1 MPGDSETL
9 QLAALGG
16 AAVLLVVAAVVGATV
31 AAAAA
36 GRLGPERGL
45 GLRAP
50 ALLAGPR
57 QWRAGHRAA
66 LVPVVVGVAGLTASA
81 VALATLRDA
90 AMMVGVVLAGLVWL
104 AVWLLVG
111 LIRAEQAA
119 REG

>member
-1 MPGDSETL
+1 MPENTETL

-45 GLRAP
+45 GLRTP

-57 QWRAGHRAA
+57 QWRTGHRAA
-66 LVPVVVGVAGLTASA
+66 LVPVEVGVAGLAASA
-81 VALATLRDA
+81 LALAALRDPAIMIGVALA
-90 AMMVGVVLAGLVWL
+90 GVVWLV
-104 AVWLLVG
+104 VWLLVG